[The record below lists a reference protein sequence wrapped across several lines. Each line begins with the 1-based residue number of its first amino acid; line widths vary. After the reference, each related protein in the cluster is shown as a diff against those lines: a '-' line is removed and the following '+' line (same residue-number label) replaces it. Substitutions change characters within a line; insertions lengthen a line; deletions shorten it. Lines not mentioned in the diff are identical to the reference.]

1 MSTASS
7 GDLVWVRHPDGAVRQ
22 VRAHKLRHLGAAGW
36 VALSDDEATAHAA
49 ALAEERAA
57 ARAARRPTPD
67 PTAQVVS
74 APAPEIALPTADSEL
89 TRPAP
94 KPRRQPAADTPAPE
108 ES

>member
-1 MSTASS
+1 MSSAAS
-7 GDLVWVRHPDGAVRQ
+7 GDLAWVRHPDGAVKQ

-36 VALSDDEATAHAA
+36 VALSDDETTAHEA
-49 ALAEERAA
+49 ALAEARAA
-57 ARAARRPTPD
+57 ERAARRPP
-67 PTAQVVS
+67 PAAPVFLA